1 MTMFASNWGLLAGS
15 LIVALPV
22 ILWKVEDTVPLEKDV
37 AFTDETVAE
46 VAPKAHITTAH
57 GEDVKV

>member
-1 MTMFASNWGLLAGS
+1 
-15 LIVALPV
+15 
-22 ILWKVEDTVPLEKDV
+22 VPLEKDV

-46 VAPKAHITTAH
+46 VAPKAHVTTAH